1 MMASIGV
8 MVVGGLGALL
18 YGYRRRWLDALLLA
32 VAALALAAMLAGL
45 QRASAPAGTLALD
58 TGRAT
63 DLDGGTLADLSRAGA
78 IALRGDGL
86 REAEWRDLPA
96 RPLEWKPDANA
107 ELLWLDFPRSL
118 ALGRVFRLDV
128 RRGQP
133 QPGWRLQLLAEN
145 QQVLAETAASGS
157 TGALSVQWIPP
168 LAERLLLQARLLDAA
183 GKTIAQ
189 GPVPLEVRAAL
200 PLHIE
205 GRFNAPSFDAR
216 ALNQLL
222 ADGNAILDWQVTLGK
237 AIARRETARAELG
250 EPHALVADAAYVE
263 HLEPAAR
270 AALLARV
277 ARGLPLIILGGNASD
292 AGFWQRE
299 TALHLQP
306 QSATTEQDELRQF
319 GSGTAAMALTPA
331 SLLPPIA
338 QDAHSPS
345 ANPDAARWTVQAR
358 DKRRQPWL
366 WQRPWQQGRIVWLG
380 VSDWHK
386 YAISAP
392 QTLAQWW
399 QEALDHA
406 GVASVEKFSWHL
418 DDPMPLPGLRTALCA
433 QGAAVGGEV
442 VSTNAPS
449 MRWQA
454 RADQAD
460 AACVALW
467 PVRSGWLTHTSQG
480 QDISTYVYARA
491 DWPSWQRALRRDA
504 TARYAARTPASA
516 PDLPPR
522 PVPAWPFG
530 LLFMLCMLGLWWR
543 EQR

>member
-1 MMASIGV
+1 MIGIAV
-8 MVVGGLGALL
+8 LIVGALSAL
-18 YGYRRRWLDALLLA
+18 MYGYRRRWLDALLVA

-45 QRASAPAGTLALD
+45 QRSPEPAEAQLLD
-58 TGRAT
+58 TSGGAG
-63 DLDGGTLADLSRAGA
+63 LDNGALADLSHARA
-78 IALRGDGL
+78 ISLRGDGL

-96 RPLEWKPDANA
+96 RPLTWKPDAGA

-133 QPGWRLQLLAEN
+133 RSGWRLQLLAEN
-145 QQVLAETAASGS
+145 QQVLAETAAAGS
-157 TGALSVQWIPP
+157 TDVLSLQWIPP
-168 LAERLLLQARLLDAA
+168 LAERLLLQARLLDAG

-189 GPVPLEVRAAL
+189 GPLPLEVREAL

-205 GRFNAPSFDAR
+205 GRFGAPSFDVR

-222 ADGNAILDWQVTLGK
+222 ADGNAILDWQLTLGK

-250 EPHALVADAAYVE
+250 EPHALLADAAYVE
-263 HLEPAAR
+263 QLAPAAR

-277 ARGLPLIILGGNASD
+277 ARGLPLIVLGANASD
-292 AGFWQRE
+292 AAFWQRE
-299 TALHLQP
+299 MALHLQP
-306 QSATTEQDELRQF
+306 QSATAEQDDLRQF

-331 SLLPPIA
+331 SLQA
-338 QDAHSPS
+338 VASPAGAS
-345 ANPDAARWTVQAR
+345 QPGHWSVQAR
-358 DKRRQPWL
+358 DQRRQPWL
-366 WQRPWQQGRIVWLG
+366 WQRPWQQGRIVWIG

-406 GVASVEKFSWHL
+406 GVASVEKFSWRL
-418 DDPMPLPGLRTALCA
+418 SDPMPLPALRTTLCA
-433 QGAAVGGEV
+433 QGALAGAELVLAGAH
-442 VSTNAPS
+442 T

-467 PVRSGWLTHTSQG
+467 PAQPGWLTHASQG
-480 QDISTYVYARA
+480 QGASTYVYARG
-491 DWPSWQRALRRDA
+491 DWPAWQRALRRDA
-504 TARYAARTPASA
+504 TARYAARTPVSA
-516 PDLPPR
+516 PEPPSQ

-530 LLFMLCMLGLWWR
+530 LLFGLCMLGLWWR